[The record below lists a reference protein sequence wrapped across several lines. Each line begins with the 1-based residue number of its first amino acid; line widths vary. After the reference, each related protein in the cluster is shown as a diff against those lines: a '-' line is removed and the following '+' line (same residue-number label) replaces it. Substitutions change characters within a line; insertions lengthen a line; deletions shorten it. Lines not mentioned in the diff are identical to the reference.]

1 MKELR
6 VKAYAKLNL
15 GLDVTGRLEG
25 GYHEVLT
32 VMQSISLCD
41 DICIRLN
48 GDGDGLIAKT
58 NLHYLP
64 EGDKNIAVR
73 AAKLFF
79 EEIGI
84 PLPGGTIELK
94 KRIPICAGMGG
105 GSTDGAAVL
114 RALNEGFSAGL
125 GRKRIEAMALKLGS
139 DVPFCVAGGTA
150 LCRGRGEI
158 MTELPPVPRCWIVI
172 CKPPFPISTPELFKA
187 IDSAVI
193 KNRPD
198 TNGIIKAIEKGSI
211 ADLAHHLY
219 NVFEDVLPPRCSEI
233 SIIKSRLIDMGALGA
248 SMTGTG
254 SAVFGLFGDA
264 EVAKKAWEQLRLQY
278 RECFISETIGKI
290 DV

>member
-1 MKELR
+1 MELH

-15 GLDVTGRLEG
+15 GLDVTGRLED

-41 DICIRLN
+41 DISIRLS
-48 GDGDGLIAKT
+48 DGGGNIIART

-79 EEIGI
+79 EETKI
-84 PLPGGTIELK
+84 PICGGTIELQK
-94 KRIPICAGMGG
+94 HIPVCAGMGG

-114 RALNEGFSAGL
+114 RALNEGYSAGL
-125 GRKRIEAMALKLGS
+125 SRKMLEEMALRLGS
-139 DVPFCVAGGTA
+139 DVPFCVVGGTA

-158 MTELPPVPRCWIVI
+158 MTELPPIPKCWTVI

-187 IDSAVI
+187 IDCAVI

-198 TNGIIKAIEKGSI
+198 TNGIVKAIEKGSV
-211 ADLAHHLY
+211 AALAHHIY

-233 SIIKSRLIDMGALGA
+233 AVIKSKLLDLGALGA

-254 SAVFGLFGDA
+254 SAVFGLFDDG
-264 EVAKKAWEQLRLQY
+264 ETAKKACESLKLQY
-278 RECFISETIGKI
+278 RECFLAETTEKL

>member
-1 MKELR
+1 MTELH

-15 GLDVTGRLEG
+15 GLDVTGRLED

-41 DICIRLN
+41 DITIRLN
-48 GDGDGLIAKT
+48 EGGGDIIAKT

-73 AAKLFF
+73 AARLFF
-79 EEIGI
+79 EETKI
-84 PLPGGTIELK
+84 PVLGGTIELQK
-94 KRIPICAGMGG
+94 HIPVCAGMGG

-125 GRKRIEAMALKLGS
+125 SRKRLEEMALKLGS
-139 DVPFCVAGGTA
+139 DVPFCVAGGTT

-158 MTELPPVPRCWIVI
+158 MTECPSLPRCWVVI
-172 CKPPFPISTPELFKA
+172 CKPSFPISTPELFKA
-187 IDSAVI
+187 IDSVEI

-198 TNGIIKAIEKGSI
+198 TNGIVKAIEKGSL
-211 ADLAHHLY
+211 ADLAHHIY
-219 NVFEDVLPPRCSEI
+219 NVFEDVLPPKCSEI
-233 SIIKSRLIDMGALGA
+233 SLIKTKLLDLGALGA

-254 SAVFGLFGDA
+254 SAVFGLFDDKNAA
-264 EVAKKAWEQLRLQY
+264 EKAFEVLRLQY
-278 RECFISETIGKI
+278 RECFLAETTEKI
-290 DV
+290 NV